1 MTSTNHPS
9 ALRPSQNT
17 NDILLDLFIQQT
29 FGSIDHEPEDWS
41 DGITDISLREESAP
55 HLGQAAWD
63 YFPAAASPGTR
74 VREANQGVVDE
85 LAGSFRQP
93 F

>member
-1 MTSTNHPS
+1 MTYAKHPS
-9 ALRPSQNT
+9 ALRPSQNA

-41 DGITDISLREESAP
+41 DGITDLSLWEESAP

-63 YFPAAASPGTR
+63 YFPAAA
-74 VREANQGVVDE
+74 
-85 LAGSFRQP
+85 
-93 F
+93 